1 MIIRVDGVRKT
12 YRAPDGSPHDVLRIG
27 RLEIPDG
34 AQWVI
39 TGRSGSGKTTFLNV
53 LGGIVT
59 PDTGQVVIGDTDLT
73 ALSEARRDR
82 FRARHLGY
90 VFQTFNL
97 LDGFTALENVLVAM
111 LFGAGVDRDRGAK
124 LLDRVGLSDRRR
136 YRPAELSVGQQQ
148 RVAIARALAN
158 DPQVILADEPTGNVD
173 PATGETII
181 NLLKEVCDEENRTL
195 ILVTHQPQ
203 VVASFKDVMDLST
216 LQN

>member
-1 MIIRVDGVRKT
+1 VIIRVEDLRKT
-12 YRAPDGSPHDVLRIG
+12 FRAPDGSPVDVLRIG

-53 LGGIVT
+53 LGGIVA
-59 PDTGQVVIGDTDLT
+59 PDTGRVVIGETDVTSLP
-73 ALSEARRDR
+73 EARRDR

-97 LDGFTALENVLVAM
+97 LDGFDALENVLVAM
-111 LFGAGVDRDRGAK
+111 LFGGGVDRDRAVR

-158 DPQVILADEPTGNVD
+158 DPQVLLADEPTGNVD

-181 NLLKEVCDEENRTL
+181 ALLKEVCAEKNRTL

-203 VVASFKDVMDLST
+203 VVASFKDVMDLSK

>member
-1 MIIRVDGVRKT
+1 MIIRVEDVRKT
-12 YRAPDGSPHDVLRIG
+12 YRAPDGSPHEVLRIG
-27 RLEIPDG
+27 RLEIPDA

-39 TGRSGSGKTTFLNV
+39 TGRSGSGKTTFLN
-53 LGGIVT
+53 LIGGIVT
-59 PDTGQVVIGDTDLT
+59 PDAGRVRIGDTDVT
-73 ALSEARRDR
+73 SLSEARRDR

-97 LDGFTALENVLVAM
+97 LDGFDALENVLVAM
-111 LFGAGVDRDRGAK
+111 LFGGGVDRDRAAR
-124 LLDRVGLSDRRR
+124 LLDRVGLSDRRH
-136 YRPAELSVGQQQ
+136 YRPAQLSVGQQQ

-181 NLLKEVCDEENRTL
+181 SLLKEVCGESGRTL
-195 ILVTHQPQ
+195 IIVTHQPQ
-203 VVASFKDVMDLST
+203 VVSSFKDVMDLSK

>member
-1 MIIRVDGVRKT
+1 VIIRVEDVRKT
-12 YRAPDGSPHDVLRIG
+12 FRAPDGSPQEVLGIR

-59 PDTGQVVIGDTDLT
+59 PDTGRVFIGETDVT
-73 ALSEARRDR
+73 SLSEARRDR

-97 LDGFTALENVLVAM
+97 LDGFDALENVLVAM
-111 LFGAGVDRDRGAK
+111 LFGGGVDRDRAVR
-124 LLDRVGLSDRRR
+124 LLDRVGLSDRRH
-136 YRPAELSVGQQQ
+136 YRPSELSVGQQQ

-181 NLLKEVCDEENRTL
+181 ALLKEVCAEKNRTL

-203 VVASFKDVMDLST
+203 VVNSFKDVMDLSR

>member
-1 MIIRVDGVRKT
+1 MIIRVEDLRKT
-12 YRAPDGSPHDVLRIG
+12 FRAPDGSPHEVLRIG

-59 PDTGQVVIGDTDLT
+59 PDTGRVVIGDTDVT
-73 ALSEARRDR
+73 ILSEARRDR

-97 LDGFTALENVLVAM
+97 LDGFNALENLLVAM
-111 LFGAGVDRDRGAK
+111 LFGGGVDRGRAVR
-124 LLDRVGLSDRRR
+124 LLERVGLSDRMA

-158 DPQVILADEPTGNVD
+158 DPQVLLADEPTGNVD

-181 NLLKEVCDEENRTL
+181 ALLKEVCAEGNRSL

-203 VVASFKDVMDLST
+203 VVSSFKDVMDLSK

>member
-1 MIIRVDGVRKT
+1 MIIRVEDLRKT
-12 YRAPDGSPHDVLRIG
+12 FRAPDGSAHEVLRIG

-39 TGRSGSGKTTFLNV
+39 TGQSGSGKTTFLNV
-53 LGGIVT
+53 LGGIVS
-59 PDTGQVVIGDTDLT
+59 PDAGRVVIGDTDVTVLP
-73 ALSEARRDR
+73 EAKRDR

-97 LDGFTALENVLVAM
+97 LDGFDALENVLVAM
-111 LFGAGVDRDRGAK
+111 LFGGGVDRDRANR
-124 LLDRVGLSDRRR
+124 LLDRVGLSDRKG
-136 YRPAELSVGQQQ
+136 YRPSELSVGQQQ

-158 DPQVILADEPTGNVD
+158 DPKVILADEPTGNVD
-173 PATGETII
+173 PTTGETII
-181 NLLKEVCDEENRTL
+181 ALLKEVCAEKNRTL

-203 VVASFKDVMDLST
+203 VVASFPDVMDLSK

>member
-1 MIIRVDGVRKT
+1 MIIRVEDVRKT
-12 YRAPDGSPHDVLRIG
+12 YRTPDGAPHEVLRIG

-39 TGRSGSGKTTFLNV
+39 TGKSGSGKTTFLNV
-53 LGGIVT
+53 LGGIIT
-59 PDTGQVVIGDTDLT
+59 PDAGRVIIGDTDVT
-73 ALSEARRDR
+73 SLSEARRDR

-97 LDGFTALENVLVAM
+97 LDGFDALENVLVAM
-111 LFGAGVDRDRGAK
+111 LFGGGVDRDRAAR
-124 LLDRVGLSDRRR
+124 LLDRVGLSDRSR
-136 YRPAELSVGQQQ
+136 YRPSELSVGQQQ

-173 PATGETII
+173 PATGESII
-181 NLLKEVCDEENRTL
+181 ALLKEVCAESNRSL
-195 ILVTHQPQ
+195 IIVTHQPQ
-203 VVASFKDVMDLST
+203 VVASFPDVMDLSK

>member
-1 MIIRVDGVRKT
+1 MIIHVEGVRKT
-12 YRAPDGSPHDVLRIG
+12 YRAPDGSPLDVLKIG

-53 LGGIVT
+53 LGGIVA
-59 PDTGQVVIGDTDLT
+59 PDEGRVRIGDTDVT
-73 ALSEARRDR
+73 GLSEARRDR

-97 LDGFTALENVLVAM
+97 LDGFNALENVLVAM
-111 LFGAGVDRDRGAK
+111 LFGGGVRRDRALQ
-124 LLDRVGLSDRRR
+124 LLDRVGLADRAG
-136 YRPAELSVGQQQ
+136 YRPAELSVGQHQS
-148 RVAIARALAN
+148 VAISRALAN

-181 NLLKEVCDEENRTL
+181 KLLKEVCAEKNRTL
-195 ILVTHQPQ
+195 IIVSHQPQ
-203 VVASFKDVMDLST
+203 VVASFKDTMDLSK

>member
-1 MIIRVDGVRKT
+1 MIIRVEDLRKT
-12 YRAPDGSPHDVLRIG
+12 FRAPDGSAHEVLRIG

-39 TGRSGSGKTTFLNV
+39 TGQSGSGKTTFLNV
-53 LGGIVT
+53 LGGIVS
-59 PDTGQVVIGDTDLT
+59 PDAGRVVIGDTDVTVLP
-73 ALSEARRDR
+73 EAKRDR

-97 LDGFTALENVLVAM
+97 LDGFDALENVLVAM
-111 LFGAGVDRDRGAK
+111 LFGGGVDRDRANR
-124 LLDRVGLSDRRR
+124 LLDRVGLSDRKG
-136 YRPAELSVGQQQ
+136 YRPSELSVGQQQ

-173 PATGETII
+173 PTTGETII
-181 NLLKEVCDEENRTL
+181 ALLKEVCAEKNRTL

-203 VVASFKDVMDLST
+203 VVASFPDVMDLSK

>member
-1 MIIRVDGVRKT
+1 VKIRVEEVRKT
-12 YRAPDGSPHDVLRIG
+12 FRTSDGSSHEVLRIG

-39 TGRSGSGKTTFLNV
+39 TGKSGSGKTTFLNV
-53 LGGIVT
+53 LGGIIT
-59 PDTGQVVIGDTDLT
+59 PDAGRVVIGDTDVT
-73 ALSEARRDR
+73 SLSEARRDR

-97 LDGFTALENVLVAM
+97 LDGFDALENVLVAM
-111 LFGAGVDRDRGAK
+111 LFGGGVDRDRASR
-124 LLDRVGLSDRRR
+124 LLDRVGLADRSR
-136 YRPAELSVGQQQ
+136 YRPSELSVGQQQ

-173 PATGETII
+173 PSTGESII
-181 NLLKEVCDEENRTL
+181 ALLKEVCAEKNRSL
-195 ILVTHQPQ
+195 IIVTHQPQ
-203 VVASFKDVMDLST
+203 VVASFPDVMDLSK

>member
-1 MIIRVDGVRKT
+1 MIIRVEDLRKT
-12 YRAPDGSPHDVLRIG
+12 FRAPDGSAHEVLRIG

-39 TGRSGSGKTTFLNV
+39 TGQSGSGKTTFLNV
-53 LGGIVT
+53 LGGIVS
-59 PDTGQVVIGDTDLT
+59 PDAGRVVIGDTDVTVLP
-73 ALSEARRDR
+73 EAKRDR

-97 LDGFTALENVLVAM
+97 LDGFDALENVLVAM
-111 LFGAGVDRDRGAK
+111 LFGGGVDRDRANR
-124 LLDRVGLSDRRR
+124 LLDRVGLSDRKG
-136 YRPAELSVGQQQ
+136 YRPSELSVGQQQ

-173 PATGETII
+173 PTTGETII
-181 NLLKEVCDEENRTL
+181 ALLKEVCAEKNRTL

-203 VVASFKDVMDLST
+203 VVASFPDVMDRSK

>member
-1 MIIRVDGVRKT
+1 MIIRVAGVRKS
-12 YRAPDGSPHDVLRIG
+12 YRAPDGSPLDVLKIG
-27 RLEIPDG
+27 TLEIPDG

-59 PDTGQVVIGDTDLT
+59 PDTGRVHIGETDVTSLP
-73 ALSEARRDR
+73 EARRDR

-97 LDGFTALENVLVAM
+97 LDGYDALENELVAM
-111 LFGAGVDRDRGAK
+111 LFGAGVDRDRASH
-124 LLDRVGLSDRRR
+124 LLDRVGLSDRRH
-136 YRPAELSVGQQQ
+136 YKPSELSVGQQQ

-158 DPQVILADEPTGNVD
+158 DPKIILADEPTGNVD

-181 NLLKEVCDEENRTL
+181 KLLKEVCDEGNRTL

-203 VVASFKDVMDLST
+203 VVASFRDVMDLSK

>member
-1 MIIRVDGVRKT
+1 MIIRVEGVRKT
-12 YRAPDGSPHDVLRIG
+12 FRAPDGSPLEVLRIG

-53 LGGIVT
+53 LGGIVS
-59 PDTGQVVIGDTDLT
+59 PDAGRVVIGDTDVTSLP
-73 ALSEARRDR
+73 EARRDR

-97 LDGFTALENVLVAM
+97 LDGFDALENVLVAM
-111 LFGAGVDRDRGAK
+111 LFGGGVDRDRAVR
-124 LLDRVGLSDRRR
+124 LLDRVGLSDRRK
-136 YRPAELSVGQQQ
+136 YRPSELSVGQQQ

-181 NLLKEVCDEENRTL
+181 GLLKEVCAEGNRTL

-203 VVASFKDVMDLST
+203 VVSSFKDVMDLSK

>member
-1 MIIRVDGVRKT
+1 MIIRVEDLRKT
-12 YRAPDGSPHDVLRIG
+12 FRAPDGSPVDVLRIG

-53 LGGIVT
+53 LGGIVA
-59 PDTGQVVIGDTDLT
+59 PDTGRVVIGETDVTSLP
-73 ALSEARRDR
+73 EARRDR

-97 LDGFTALENVLVAM
+97 LDGFDALENVLVAM
-111 LFGAGVDRDRGAK
+111 LFGGGVDRDRAVR

-158 DPQVILADEPTGNVD
+158 DPQVLLADEPTGNVD

-181 NLLKEVCDEENRTL
+181 ALLKEVCAEKNRTL

-203 VVASFKDVMDLST
+203 VVASFKDVMDLSK

>member
-1 MIIRVDGVRKT
+1 MIIRVEDLRKT
-12 YRAPDGSPHDVLRIG
+12 FRAPDGSPLDVLRIG

-53 LGGIVT
+53 LGGIIA
-59 PDTGQVVIGDTDLT
+59 PDTGRVVIGDTDVTSLP
-73 ALSEARRDR
+73 EARRDR

-97 LDGFTALENVLVAM
+97 LDGFDALENVLVAM
-111 LFGAGVDRDRGAK
+111 LFGGGVDRDRAVR
-124 LLDRVGLSDRRR
+124 LLDRVGLSDRQR

-158 DPQVILADEPTGNVD
+158 DPQVLLADEPTGNVD

-181 NLLKEVCDEENRTL
+181 ALLKEVCAEGNRSL
-195 ILVTHQPQ
+195 IIVTHQPQ
-203 VVASFKDVMDLST
+203 VVQSFPDVMDLSK

>member
-1 MIIRVDGVRKT
+1 MIIRVEDVRKT
-12 YRAPDGSPHDVLRIG
+12 YRAPDGSPHEVIRIG

-39 TGRSGSGKTTFLNV
+39 TGRSGSGKTTFLNLV
-53 LGGIVT
+53 GGIVT
-59 PDTGQVVIGDTDLT
+59 PDAGRVHIGDTDVT
-73 ALSEARRDR
+73 SLSEARRDR

-97 LDGFTALENVLVAM
+97 LDGFDALENVLVAM
-111 LFGAGVDRDRGAK
+111 LFGGGVDRDRATR
-124 LLDRVGLSDRRR
+124 LLDRVGLSDRRH
-136 YRPAELSVGQQQ
+136 YRPSQLSVGQQQ

-181 NLLKEVCDEENRTL
+181 KLLKEVCDESRRTL
-195 ILVTHQPQ
+195 LLVTHQPQ
-203 VVASFKDVMDLST
+203 VVASFPDVMDLSK

>member
-1 MIIRVDGVRKT
+1 MIIRVEDLRKT
-12 YRAPDGSPHDVLRIG
+12 FRAPDGSAHEVLRIG

-39 TGRSGSGKTTFLNV
+39 TGQSGSGKTTFLNV
-53 LGGIVT
+53 LGGIVS
-59 PDTGQVVIGDTDLT
+59 PDAGRVVIGDTDVTVLP
-73 ALSEARRDR
+73 EAKRDR

-97 LDGFTALENVLVAM
+97 LDGFDALENVLVAM
-111 LFGAGVDRDRGAK
+111 LFGGGVDRDRANR
-124 LLDRVGLSDRRR
+124 LLDRVGLSDRKG
-136 YRPAELSVGQQQ
+136 YRPSELSVGQQQ

-173 PATGETII
+173 PTTGETII
-181 NLLKEVCDEENRTL
+181 ALLKEVCAEKNRTL
-195 ILVTHQPQ
+195 ILVTHQPR
-203 VVASFKDVMDLST
+203 VVASFPDVMDLSK

>member
-1 MIIRVDGVRKT
+1 MIIRVEDVRKT
-12 YRAPDGSPHDVLRIG
+12 FRAPDGSPHEVLRIG

-59 PDTGQVVIGDTDLT
+59 PDAGRVTIGDTDVT
-73 ALSEARRDR
+73 ALSEASRDR

-97 LDGFTALENVLVAM
+97 LEGFNALENVLVGM
-111 LFGAGVDRDRGAK
+111 LFGAGVDRERAAR
-124 LLDRVGLSDRRR
+124 LLDRVGLSDRSR
-136 YRPAELSVGQQQ
+136 YRPSELSVGQQQ

-181 NLLKEVCDEENRTL
+181 KLLKEVCDEGKRTL
-195 ILVTHQPQ
+195 IIVTHQPQ
-203 VVASFKDVMDLST
+203 VVASFKDVMDLSK

>member
-1 MIIRVDGVRKT
+1 MIIRVEGVRKS
-12 YRAPDGSPHDVLRIG
+12 YRTPEGLPQDVLRIG

-53 LGGIVT
+53 LGGIVA

-111 LFGAGVDRDRGAK
+111 LFGAGVDRDRAAR
-124 LLDRVGLSDRRR
+124 LLDRVGLSDRHR
-136 YRPAELSVGQQQ
+136 YRPSELSVGQQQ

-173 PATGETII
+173 PATGETIV
-181 NLLKEVCDEENRTL
+181 NLLKEVCDEGKRTL
-195 ILVTHQPQ
+195 LIVTHQPQ
-203 VVASFKDVMDLST
+203 VVASFQDVMDLSK

>member
-1 MIIRVDGVRKT
+1 MIIRVEDVRKT

-39 TGRSGSGKTTFLNV
+39 TGRSGSGKTTFLN
-53 LGGIVT
+53 LIGGIVK
-59 PDTGQVVIGDTDLT
+59 PDAGRVHIGGTDVT
-73 ALSEARRDR
+73 SMSEAQRDR

-97 LDGFTALENVLVAM
+97 LDGFDALENVLVAM
-111 LFGAGVDRDRGAK
+111 LFGAGVDRSRAAR
-124 LLDRVGLSDRRR
+124 LLDRVGLSDRRH
-136 YRPAELSVGQQQ
+136 YRPPQLSVGQQQ

-181 NLLKEVCDEENRTL
+181 DLLKEVCGEAKRSL

-203 VVASFKDVMDLST
+203 VVSSFRDVMDLSK

>member
-1 MIIRVDGVRKT
+1 MIIRAEDVRKT
-12 YRAPDGSPHDVLRIG
+12 FRDPDGSPFEVLRIG

-53 LGGIVT
+53 VGGIIA
-59 PDTGQVVIGDTDLT
+59 PDAGRVVIGDTDLT
-73 ALSEARRDR
+73 SLTETRRDR
-82 FRARHLGY
+82 FRARHIGY

-97 LDGFTALENVLVAM
+97 LDGFDALENVLVAM
-111 LFGAGVDRDRGAK
+111 LFADKVDPARATR
-124 LLDRVGLSDRRR
+124 LLDRVGLADRRR
-136 YRPAELSVGQQQ
+136 HRPSQLSVGQQQ

-158 DPQVILADEPTGNVD
+158 DPQILLADEPTGNVD

-181 NLLKEVCDEENRTL
+181 GLLKEVCAEGNRTL
-195 ILVTHQPQ
+195 LLVTHQPQ
-203 VVASFKDVMDLST
+203 VVSSFKDVMDLSK

>member
-1 MIIRVDGVRKT
+1 MIIRVEDVRKT
-12 YRAPDGSPHDVLRIG
+12 YRAPDGSPHEVLRIG
-27 RLEIPDG
+27 RLEIPDA

-39 TGRSGSGKTTFLNV
+39 TGRSGSGKTTFLN
-53 LGGIVT
+53 LIGGIVT
-59 PDTGQVVIGDTDLT
+59 PDAGRVHIGDTDVT
-73 ALSEARRDR
+73 SLSEARRDR

-97 LDGFTALENVLVAM
+97 LDGFDALENVLVAM
-111 LFGAGVDRDRGAK
+111 LFGGGVDRDRAAR
-124 LLDRVGLSDRRR
+124 LLDRVGLSDRRH
-136 YRPAELSVGQQQ
+136 YRPAQLSVGQQQ

-181 NLLKEVCDEENRTL
+181 NLLKEVCGESGRTL
-195 ILVTHQPQ
+195 IIVTHQPQ
-203 VVASFKDVMDLST
+203 VVASFRDVMDLSK